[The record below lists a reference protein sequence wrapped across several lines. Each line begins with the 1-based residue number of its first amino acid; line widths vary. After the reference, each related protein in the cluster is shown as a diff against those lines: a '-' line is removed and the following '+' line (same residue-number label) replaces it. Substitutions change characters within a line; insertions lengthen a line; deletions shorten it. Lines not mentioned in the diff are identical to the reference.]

1 MPIIIGVTAA
11 GKKMSGLRVRWR
23 VVKFLVNFLPAV
35 YFTKEYEERRKAN
48 ICFVVHQCQILAH
61 NEAVM

>member
-23 VVKFLVNFLPAV
+23 VVNFFVNFLPAV
-35 YFTKEYEERRKAN
+35 YFTKE
-48 ICFVVHQCQILAH
+48 
-61 NEAVM
+61 